1 MFSVDQFIALV
12 KQYKMQTAIVIAFL
26 IALGGWLV
34 FNSGEEDTAKDALAM
49 QQTQPIEVHQA
60 KSKSKDKKEQK
71 EQTSQKIIVDI
82 KGAVKKP
89 NTYEMQSD
97 DRMKQLLDKAE
108 PLKTADLSRVNLA
121 EKLTDQK
128 MIYIPSQ
135 GEAASTNASHASQQD
150 HTSAPSTSQNI
161 SVNLNTADEK
171 ELTQIPGIGP
181 SKAQTIIKH
190 REENGPFQSVE
201 NLKDVKGIGEKTFEK
216 LKDYLTV

>member
-26 IALGGWLV
+26 IALVGWLV

-49 QQTQPIEVHQA
+49 QQTQPIEAHQA
-60 KSKSKDKKEQK
+60 TSKSKDKKEQNA
-71 EQTSQKIIVDI
+71 QTPQKIIVDI
-82 KGAVKKP
+82 KGAVKNP

-97 DRMKQLLDKAE
+97 DRMKQLLDKAK
-108 PLKTADLSRVNLA
+108 PLKDADLSRVNLA

-135 GEAASTNASHASQQD
+135 GEVASTNSSHASQQD
-150 HTSAPSTSQNI
+150 HTLATSTSQNI

-216 LKDYLTV
+216 LKDYLTI

>member
-26 IALGGWLV
+26 IALVGWLV
-34 FNSGEEDTAKDALAM
+34 LNSGKEDPAKDALAM
-49 QQTQPIEVHQA
+49 QQTQPIEAHHA
-60 KSKSKDKKEQK
+60 TSKSKDKKEQNA
-71 EQTSQKIIVDI
+71 QTPQKIIVDI
-82 KGAVKKP
+82 KGAVKNP
-89 NTYEMQSD
+89 NTYEMQLD
-97 DRMKQLLDKAE
+97 DRMKQLLDKAK
-108 PLKTADLSRVNLA
+108 PLKDADLSRVNLA

-135 GEAASTNASHASQQD
+135 GEAETTNSNHASQQD
-150 HTSAPSTSQNI
+150 HTSATSTSQNI

>member
-12 KQYKMQTAIVIAFL
+12 KQYKIQTAVVIAFL
-26 IALGGWLV
+26 IAIGGWLV
-34 FNSGEEDTAKDALAM
+34 FNTGEEDASKDALAM
-49 QQTQPIEVHQA
+49 QQTQPIEAHQA

-71 EQTSQKIIVDI
+71 EQAFQKIVVDI
-82 KGAVKKP
+82 KGAVKNP

-128 MIYIPSQ
+128 MIYIPTH
-135 GEAASTNASHASQQD
+135 GEAVPSNPGHATQQD
-150 HTSAPSTSQNI
+150 HSSAGSTSQNI

>member
-12 KQYKMQTAIVIAFL
+12 KQYKMQTPIVIAFL

-49 QQTQPIEVHQA
+49 QQTQPIEAHQA

-71 EQTSQKIIVDI
+71 EQTFQKIIVDI

-135 GEAASTNASHASQQD
+135 GEAASTNASHTSQQD
-150 HTSAPSTSQNI
+150 HTSATSTSQNI

>member
-1 MFSVDQFIALV
+1 MFSVDQFIPLV

-49 QQTQPIEVHQA
+49 QQTQPIEAHQA

-135 GEAASTNASHASQQD
+135 GEAASTNSSHASQQD
-150 HTSAPSTSQNI
+150 HTSATSASQNI